1 MLEKERVEG
10 ALEKLEELG
19 VEQMLICE
27 PYAIYYFLGKM
38 FYGGERFT
46 ALLLR
51 KDGKH
56 KMFLNRLF
64 PTPEDLGIDIV
75 WLEDTDNAPQIAV
88 SYMQQG
94 RMVGVDKELPAKFL
108 LPIME
113 QMPHGKCINASLAI
127 DKQRQVKDSK
137 EQELMFLNSRINDE
151 AMAEFKKLIVPGV
164 TEKQIQEQMP
174 GIYQSLGCDRFGFG
188 IVAFGR
194 NAADPHHMSDGT
206 VLREGDAVLFDVG
219 AIKGM
224 YNSDMTRTFFYQSC
238 TEKNKEIYEIVKKAN
253 EEAERAIKP
262 GLRYCDIDKAARDI
276 ITKAGYGACFTHRLG
291 HNIGLTC
298 HEYGD
303 VSSTNT
309 DILKPGMFF
318 SIEPGIY
325 LPGEFGVRIEDLVM
339 VTESG
344 CKVINSYSK
353 ELEIVH

>member
-46 ALLLR
+46 ALLIR

-164 TEKQIQEQMP
+164 T
-174 GIYQSLGCDRFGFG
+174 GANAGNLS
-188 IVAFGR
+188 VA
-194 NAADPHHMSDGT
+194 
-206 VLREGDAVLFDVG
+206 
-219 AIKGM
+219 
-224 YNSDMTRTFFYQSC
+224 
-238 TEKNKEIYEIVKKAN
+238 
-253 EEAERAIKP
+253 
-262 GLRYCDIDKAARDI
+262 
-276 ITKAGYGACFTHRLG
+276 RL
-291 HNIGLTC
+291 
-298 HEYGD
+298 
-303 VSSTNT
+303 
-309 DILKPGMFF
+309 
-318 SIEPGIY
+318 
-325 LPGEFGVRIEDLVM
+325 
-339 VTESG
+339 
-344 CKVINSYSK
+344 
-353 ELEIVH
+353 